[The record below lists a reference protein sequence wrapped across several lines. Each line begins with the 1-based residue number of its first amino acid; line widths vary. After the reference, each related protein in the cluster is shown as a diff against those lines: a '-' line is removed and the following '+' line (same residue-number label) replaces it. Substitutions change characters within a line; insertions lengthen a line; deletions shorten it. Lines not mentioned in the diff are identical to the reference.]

1 MFSIDK
7 WQEIFSTMSR
17 NPLRVVLTAFS
28 VSWGIFMLII
38 LLGFGQGLQNGVE
51 KDFMDDANNSIWVN
65 SGKTTMAY
73 KGFKEGRRV
82 ELTNDDYEHLGV
94 AFKDQTTHVAA
105 RKDFWSM
112 TTDIK
117 WKNNFASF
125 NIVGADPNY
134 RYLEALTITQ
144 GRFLNQDDYD
154 KARKVCVLGMIAKN
168 LLFPPGY
175 NPVGEFISV
184 NGVPFKVI
192 GVFED
197 QGGDRDMRRMYFP
210 VTTGQRLYN
219 DPNKVSTLV
228 LLTNTMDVES
238 SKKLEKDVTKRMKE
252 VHGIHP
258 DDERA
263 IRIWNNVENF
273 MQFRNMFAAIEA
285 FIWAIGIMT
294 IGIGI
299 VGVGNIMLITV
310 KERTKEIGIRKALG
324 ATPGSI
330 IGMILQEAVLITIV
344 AGYVGMVLGIALIEL
359 VASFIPDVPPG
370 GGGPGGG
377 MNFMGKPEVDFETA
391 AIATLVLIVAG
402 TIAGLIPAI
411 KAANVNPIS
420 AIRNE

>member
-1 MFSIDK
+1 MFSLDK

-38 LLGFGQGLQNGVE
+38 LLGFGQGLQKGVE
-51 KDFMDDANNSIWVN
+51 KDFQDDAKNNLWIN
-65 SGKTTMAY
+65 TGKTTKAY
-73 KGFKEGRRV
+73 KGYKEGRKID
-82 ELTNDDYEHLGV
+82 LTNDDFYDLATE
-94 AFKDQTTHVAA
+94 FKDETSHVAA
-105 RKDFWSM
+105 RKDFWGK
-112 TTDIK
+112 TTDIR
-117 WKNNFASF
+117 WNGNYASF

-134 RYLEALTITQ
+134 RYLEGLTITQ

-154 KARKVCVLGMIAKN
+154 KKRKVGVIGRIAKE
-168 LLFPPGY
+168 LLFPPDY

-184 NGVPFKVI
+184 NGVSFKII

-197 QGGDRDMRRMYFP
+197 PGGDRDMRRMYFP
-210 VTTGQRLYN
+210 ATTGQQLFN
-219 DPNKVSTLV
+219 DPDKLSTLV
-228 LLTNTMDVES
+228 MLTKTFDVAA
-238 SKKLEKDVTKRMKE
+238 SKELEKKVTQKMKE
-252 VHGIHP
+252 THIIHP

-263 IRIWNNVENF
+263 IRIWNNVEHF
-273 MQFRNMFAAIEA
+273 MQFRNMFKAIEA

-324 ATPGSI
+324 ATPASI
-330 IGMILQEAVLITIV
+330 IGMILQESVLITIV
-344 AGYVGMVLGIALIEL
+344 AGYLGMVFGIGIIEL

-370 GGGPGGG
+370 GGKGGG
-377 MNFMGKPEVDFETA
+377 MNFMGKPEVDFATA

-411 KAANVNPIS
+411 KAANINPIS